1 MQTIEGKNGDG
12 LLSYALRSHT
22 TLNEEDGILLDKL
35 LNILV
40 KVVFKLDSSEYSNG
54 ESLFNAL
61 LRELNITKMEEADI
75 NDLVTLLFDGK
86 DGNQPLI
93 ETAYKLVHNNHD
105 ALVTIGKPMGELL
118 VVLGDAH
125 TSTLDS
131 MIADVRKA
139 IPIFTDLVDFNSEE
153 NTLGDLLDYLTT
165 ENADGSDNPFMKN
178 MKIIATRLLDVKDSD
193 YNPNGFVTD
202 DTPITGPN
210 GMLVHLLGDAN
221 NKGYYDFQPLMDLLR
236 DATGSPDIL
245 WAVVDGGGAMF
256 DKVIGD
262 EDLSLKFVRSLF
274 SPVDANLDGKLED
287 AVVYSMLDIMH
298 FEQADMQGVLG
309 DVAALLSGTDLKP
322 GSAMFDQ
329 LLKILDFVVKGA
341 TVQ

>member
-1 MQTIEGKNGDG
+1 
-12 LLSYALRSHT
+12 
-22 TLNEEDGILLDKL
+22 
-35 LNILV
+35 
-40 KVVFKLDSSEYSNG
+40 
-54 ESLFNAL
+54 
-61 LRELNITKMEEADI
+61 
-75 NDLVTLLFDGK
+75 
-86 DGNQPLI
+86 
-93 ETAYKLVHNNHD
+93 
-105 ALVTIGKPMGELL
+105 
-118 VVLGDAH
+118 
-125 TSTLDS
+125 
-131 MIADVRKA
+131 
-139 IPIFTDLVDFNSEE
+139 
-153 NTLGDLLDYLTT
+153 
-165 ENADGSDNPFMKN
+165 MKN

-202 DTPITGPN
+202 DTLITGPN

-245 WAVVDGGGAMF
+245 WVVVDDGGAMF

-262 EDLSLKFVRSLF
+262 EELSLKFIRSLF

-298 FEQADMQGVLG
+298 LEQADLQGVLG

-322 GSAMFDQ
+322 GSTMFDQ
-329 LLKILDFVVKGA
+329 LLKILDFVVKGT